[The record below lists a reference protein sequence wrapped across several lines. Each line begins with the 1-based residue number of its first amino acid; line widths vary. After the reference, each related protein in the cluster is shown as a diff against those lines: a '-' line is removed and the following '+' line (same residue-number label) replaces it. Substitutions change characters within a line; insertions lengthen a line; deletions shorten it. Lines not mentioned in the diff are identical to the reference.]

1 MPFIRRLSFLMIVCL
16 LFAMPSYSQNTE
28 AIVGDWQGTLKV
40 GDMSLRIVFH
50 IEENED
56 GQLSSTMDS
65 PDQGAKGIPTSKT
78 SWLEGKLDI
87 EVAVAGGAFSG
98 VLEGEEIRGTWSQG
112 GGTLP
117 LVMTRMTEPI
127 TFNRPQEPKPPF
139 PYKEETVR
147 YKNVEGGFEL
157 EGTLTLP
164 EAEGP
169 HAAVILVSGSGP
181 QDRNEEL
188 MGHKPFL
195 VLADYLT
202 RNGIAVLR
210 YDDRGVGNSGGNF
223 GTSTTLDF
231 ATDAETAI
239 QFLRSRPEI
248 DAESIGI
255 IGHSEGGLIAP
266 IVAHKED
273 SGVSFIVMLAGPGQ
287 QGKEVLLSQ
296 ATQMAHLQGMSPSL
310 VEKMKVANTRL
321 YDTVLDVDDI
331 DLLKLRL
338 KNELDEMRKEFT
350 AEEVAGIGLVE
361 ARDNQIIGQLASPWM
376 KQFMGLDPQ
385 TYLKQVTVPVLS
397 LIGEKDMQVLA
408 GINNK
413 LIEKALDVAGNTDYT
428 TKILPELNHL
438 FQHAE
443 TGLPAEYAKI
453 EETFSEDVMELIA
466 DWIKERV

>member
-1 MPFIRRLSFLMIVCL
+1 MLLLRRSPCLIIACL
-16 LFAMPSYSQNTE
+16 LFIMPSYSQNTDL
-28 AIVGDWQGTLKV
+28 IVGDWQGTLKW
-40 GDMSLRIVFH
+40 GNTSLRLVFH
-50 IEENED
+50 IEADDE

-65 PDQGAKGIPTSKT
+65 PDQGAKGIVTSKT
-78 SWLEGKLDI
+78 RWVDGKLDI
-87 EVAVAGGAFSG
+87 EVALVGGAFSG
-98 VLEGEEIRGTWSQG
+98 VMEGEEIKGTWSQG
-112 GGTLP
+112 GGSLP
-117 LVMTRMTEPI
+117 LVIKRMTEPI
-127 TFNRPQEPKPPF
+127 TFNRPQEPKPPY
-139 PYKEETVR
+139 PYKEEMVR
-147 YKNVEGGFEL
+147 YKNVEEGFEL
-157 EGTLTLP
+157 EGTLTIP
-164 EAEGP
+164 ETEGP

-181 QDRNEEL
+181 QDRNEEI

-231 ATDAETAI
+231 AKDADAAV
-239 QFLRSRPEI
+239 QYLRSRTDI
-248 DAESIGI
+248 DLESIGI
-255 IGHSEGGLIAP
+255 VGHSEGGLIAP

-287 QGKEVLLSQ
+287 RGKEILLSQ
-296 ATQMAHLQGMSPSL
+296 STQMAHLQGMSPSL

-321 YDTVLDVDDI
+321 YDTVLDVEDI
-331 DLLKLRL
+331 DLLKIRL

-350 AEEVAGIGLVE
+350 AEDVAGIGLIE
-361 ARDNQIIGQLASPWM
+361 ARDDQIIGQLASPWM
-376 KQFMGLDPQ
+376 KRFMGLDPQ

-413 LIEKALDVAGNTDYT
+413 VIENALDVAGNTDYT
-428 TKILPELNHL
+428 IRTLPELNHL

-443 TGLPAEYAKI
+443 SGLPAEYAKI
-453 EETFSEDVMELIA
+453 EETFSEDVMEMIV